1 MKNLNNIAA
10 AILLISAAGCSGPN
24 WLFQESESDD
34 NCERFTVVAYLP
46 PVVAQLDYKITSA
59 SRNQVIVSGG
69 YQHVLSIPAPDD
81 GHLEAKINPGFN
93 SFPLDL
99 PDTAIQAKETVLF
112 KFDQSSIDV
121 AEIEKLDHLIA
132 SLKNIDLM
140 HIRIEGHTD
149 AKGAEGYNQKLSS
162 KRAGAVEKYLVSNGI
177 EASKISKKGFGESMP
192 VVPNDTDFNRAKN
205 RRAELIPITSD

>member
-1 MKNLNNIAA
+1 
-10 AILLISAAGCSGPN
+10 
-24 WLFQESESDD
+24 
-34 NCERFTVVAYLP
+34 
-46 PVVAQLDYKITSA
+46 
-59 SRNQVIVSGG
+59 
-69 YQHVLSIPAPDD
+69 VLSIPAPDD
-81 GHLEAKINPGFN
+81 GYLEAKINPGFN

-112 KFDQSSIDV
+112 KFDQLSIDV
-121 AEIEKLDHLIA
+121 GEIEKLDHLIA

-162 KRAGAVEKYLVSNGI
+162 KRADAVEKYLVSNGI